1 MLSQDLQQTL
11 RQLRKR
17 PGYAL
22 TAMATLAPGA
32 KGSFDRAG

>member
-1 MLSQDLQQTL
+1 MLSQDLLYTL
-11 RQLRKR
+11 RQLRKS

-32 KGSFDRAG
+32 KGGFD